1 MDVSDLLAYLRIIW
15 KRLWLILLLM
25 FVTLGVI
32 VAMVVTEPPVYRAT
46 VRLQVIASDPLFTSP
61 TAKSTTE
68 ELIGARDDFVSALSS
83 SQVAW
88 KTIGQLELGIDAVDL
103 LNHISIAKVDLFVSV
118 NVEAAT
124 PELAFKIA
132 ETHVNNALDY
142 YRSERARPARAFR
155 DFLSAQLK
163 EEGQSLSKANND
175 LLEFRLKNNML
186 EPDAE
191 ATAYQNMVRDLQLER
206 DRTEIAAI
214 RAEAVATDLVDKA
227 EDAAAK
233 ADEAQ
238 KRQATATAAY
248 FSSLAQRYSTQAIDN
263 QVAATAARAALTK
276 YDQLIA
282 QKRSELQ
289 NLIRLGDVYISLGTA
304 TSRAEGSYDFLLG
317 KENEARLRES
327 QAKSVGFIEV
337 LEPARYPDRQAASKL
352 PRLVMIGAVVSFL
365 AGIILA
371 FLIEFLES
379 FGQPPVEQE
388 RKLL

>member
-1 MDVSDLLAYLRIIW
+1 
-15 KRLWLILLLM
+15 
-25 FVTLGVI
+25 
-32 VAMVVTEPPVYRAT
+32 
-46 VRLQVIASDPLFTSP
+46 
-61 TAKSTTE
+61 
-68 ELIGARDDFVSALSS
+68 
-83 SQVAW
+83 
-88 KTIGQLELGIDAVDL
+88 
-103 LNHISIAKVDLFVSV
+103 
-118 NVEAAT
+118 
-124 PELAFKIA
+124 LAFKIA

-142 YRSERARPARAFR
+142 YRNERARPARAFR
-155 DFLSAQLK
+155 DFLSSQLK

-175 LLEFRLKNNML
+175 LLDFRLKNNIL

-191 ATAYQNMVRDLQLER
+191 AAAYQDMVRDLQLER

-282 QKRSELQ
+282 QKKSELQ
-289 NLIRLGDVYISLGTA
+289 NLIRLGDVYSSLGTA

-379 FGQPPVEQE
+379 FGQPPIEQE